1 MFDMSL
7 GEMLVIAVLVLVFFD
22 ADQLPDLMRKF
33 GRIYGQVRG
42 ASDDLRRAFNV
53 EVAKVDSEK
62 RRAELE
68 RRREELK
75 RLRPAPRAD
84 QAGGDPA
91 NDAVMRPD
99 PMAAL
104 RAARQGSAAAA
115 MPLPAPDLPS
125 ADALPADAAL
135 PANTALPTASPVAAP
150 PPAEEAP

>member
-1 MFDMSL
+1 MSL

-53 EVAKVDSEK
+53 EVAKVDAEK

-75 RLRPAPRAD
+75 RLRPAPRPD
-84 QAGGDPA
+84 PAGADPA

-99 PMAAL
+99 PVAAL
-104 RAARQGSAAAA
+104 RAARQGAVAAAIPA
-115 MPLPAPDLPS
+115 AAPDLP
-125 ADALPADAAL
+125 PDAA
-135 PANTALPTASPVAAP
+135 PAPEAANGTLPVAAP